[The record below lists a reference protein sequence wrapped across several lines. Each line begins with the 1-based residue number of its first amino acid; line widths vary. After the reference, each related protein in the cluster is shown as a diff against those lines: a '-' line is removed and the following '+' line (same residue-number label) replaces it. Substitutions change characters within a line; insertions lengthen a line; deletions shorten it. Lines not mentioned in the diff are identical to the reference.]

1 MIASLTLI
9 FSLTMIHILAVMSPG
24 PDFVISVRN
33 SLVYSRR
40 AGILTA
46 FGFAS
51 GCLVHISYSLLGLA
65 YLINQS
71 VTLFNAI
78 KILGA
83 LYLLYIGAKALRS
96 QGAKVDLEAKQSTKK
111 ITDFKAWR
119 MGFITNILN
128 PKATLYFLSV
138 FSLAI
143 EATTPLWVLITLSL
157 IIFLVT
163 FAWFSLVA
171 VCMTTPRVRAM
182 FLKFSK
188 GIDQALGGILVLL
201 GIKLLLTT
209 KS

>member
-1 MIASLTLI
+1 MLASFTLI
-9 FSLTMIHILAVMSPG
+9 FSLAAIHVLAVMSPG

-33 SLVYSRR
+33 SLMYSRR
-40 AGILTA
+40 AGVLTA
-46 FGFAS
+46 LGFAS

-71 VTLFNAI
+71 VMLFNVI

-83 LYLLYIGAKALRS
+83 LYLMYIGVKALMS
-96 QGAKVDLEAKQSTKK
+96 KGAKVDLETKK
-111 ITDFKAWR
+111 ATNKISDFKAWQV
-119 MGFITNILN
+119 GFITNILN

-143 EATTPLWVLITLSL
+143 ESTTPAWVLITLSVV
-157 IIFLVT
+157 IFLVT
-163 FAWFSLVA
+163 FVWFSLVA
-171 VCMTTPRVRAM
+171 ICMTTPRVRAL

-188 GIDQALGGILVLL
+188 GIDQALGGILILL

-209 KS
+209 K